1 MIPQEAYWRSLGERA
16 ATEAKQAYD
25 DAIKLARNLGL
36 DYAPASALAEMPLSD
51 LFSRI
56 EMLLTEG
63 RLENP
68 LIRKAVLGGV
78 PKPKIMLSD
87 LYARYEQTQHARYE
101 QTQRTALVQ
110 MSPDQQRKWKAAK
123 KRAVEIL
130 IEQSGNKALQ
140 DSREDALAFADWWE
154 DRVIKDGI
162 NIGP

>member
-36 DYAPASALAEMPLSD
+36 DYAPASALAKIPLGD
-51 LFSRI
+51 LLSRI
-56 EMLLTEG
+56 EMLLTTG
-63 RLENP
+63 RLQDP
-68 LIRKAVLGGV
+68 PIRKAVLGGV

-87 LYARYEQTQHARYE
+87 LYARYE